1 MSMPILIVCG
11 MGLGVAILLG
21 LWRVVRG
28 PSLPDRIL
36 AFDLVVTGAVGLLVL
51 LSAFWETRIYLEAIL
66 VVSLLGFFTTVAFT
80 QYLSHSRQSTD
91 ADDSAGSD

>member
-1 MSMPILIVCG
+1 MNPSILILCAV
-11 MGLGVAILLG
+11 GLAIAILLG
-21 LWRVVRG
+21 LWRIVRG

-51 LSAFWETRIYLEAIL
+51 LSVHWETRAYLEAIL

-80 QYLSHSRQSTD
+80 QYLSHSRQRADTDGPAPST
-91 ADDSAGSD
+91 